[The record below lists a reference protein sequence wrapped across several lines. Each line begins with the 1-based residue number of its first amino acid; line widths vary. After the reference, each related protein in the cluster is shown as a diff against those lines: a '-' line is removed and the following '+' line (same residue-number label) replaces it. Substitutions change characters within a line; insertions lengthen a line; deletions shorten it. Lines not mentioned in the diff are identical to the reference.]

1 MARIVDHWPIAWP
14 YSSNMSARL
23 VRQCVGFGLQNRSA
37 VCIRHCVKRKT
48 TDVNVLGGAVLKS
61 ALSAA
66 TSSVLTILFTTHR
79 SRTRRLAF
87 SAESSGFHGSSPDSS
102 KPALDARKVFGSGV
116 VAAGKKEGGDP
127 EGPPLPNL
135 LIALAISTGA
145 GEEIRTLDPN
155 LDNVVTQL
163 VLVETS
169 LAREVGA

>member
-1 MARIVDHWPIAWP
+1 
-14 YSSNMSARL
+14 
-23 VRQCVGFGLQNRSA
+23 
-37 VCIRHCVKRKT
+37 VKRKT

-155 LDNVVTQL
+155 LGKVVL
-163 VLVETS
+163 YH
-169 LAREVGA
+169 